1 MRYKKLMAN
10 YLDKNNVLSFA
21 KDGKIILG
29 IDDNITDEAISLA
42 YKNDIEISK
51 MSLIKP
57 KAVERVVVTV
67 IGKDSTG
74 IIADVSSICKEYSV
88 NILDINQTVL
98 HGDIFTMAMV
108 VDICNASIDIENFH
122 IKLVELGKSRDL
134 KINVHHE
141 DLFNFM
147 HRI

>member
-1 MRYKKLMAN
+1 MSSYI
-10 YLDKNNVLSFA
+10 DKNNVLSFA
-21 KDGKIILG
+21 KNGKIVLE
-29 IDDNITDEAISLA
+29 IDDNITDEAI
-42 YKNDIEISK
+42 EIAANNSIDVCQ
-51 MSLIKP
+51 MSLVKP
-57 KAVERVVVTV
+57 KNVERVVVTV
-67 IGKDSTG
+67 VGRDSTG
-74 IIADVSSICKEYSV
+74 IIADVSGICKEHII

-108 VDICNASIDIENFH
+108 VDINNASIDIENLH
-122 IKLVELGKSRDL
+122 NRLVELGKSKDL